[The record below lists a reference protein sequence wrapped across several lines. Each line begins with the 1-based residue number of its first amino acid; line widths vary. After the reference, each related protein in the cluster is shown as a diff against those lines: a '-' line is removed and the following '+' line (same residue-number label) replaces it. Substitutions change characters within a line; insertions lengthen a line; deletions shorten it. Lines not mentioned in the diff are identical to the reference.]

1 MVWFATAFIGDEP
14 IHTDPIQVSEEVGE
28 HYEKLGDYGQKY
40 FITYTL
46 FFIFVI
52 VHNTIRIQLC
62 HTSLMKYHPFS
73 KLYLFA
79 TISLLVTCVVAVVK
93 E

>member
-1 MVWFATAFIGDEP
+1 M
-14 IHTDPIQVSEEVGE
+14 
-28 HYEKLGDYGQKY
+28 
-40 FITYTL
+40 TYAL

-79 TISLLVTCVVAVVK
+79 IISLLVTCVVAVVK